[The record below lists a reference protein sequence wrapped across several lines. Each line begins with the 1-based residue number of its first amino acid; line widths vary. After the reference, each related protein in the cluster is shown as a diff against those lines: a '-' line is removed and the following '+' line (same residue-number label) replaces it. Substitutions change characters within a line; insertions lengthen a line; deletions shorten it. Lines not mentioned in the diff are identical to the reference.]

1 MCKLFSWKLEHIYDT
16 VTVLSDPSDTKNL
29 LDFIFQS
36 LQLGG
41 INSEIKQQTR
51 QFMLRVGTEKHIIP
65 ESLIVT
71 GIWMPVKG
79 NPINSNVY
87 KGEVLAGGEVV
98 ALKCI
103 FNDFD
108 NDVVSCQHINVSI
121 FINFG
126 SNRLFQAVGN
136 R

>member
-51 QFMLRVGTEKHIIP
+51 QFMLKVGTEKHIIP

-79 NPINSNVY
+79 DLIYSDVY
-87 KGEVLAGGEVV
+87 KGEVLAGGEAV
-98 ALKCI
+98 ALKRI
-103 FNDFD
+103 FSDFD
-108 NDVVSCQHINVSI
+108 NDVVSCRYINVSN
-121 FINFG
+121 FINFS
-126 SNRLFQAVGN
+126 SNRLFQVVGN
-136 R
+136 H